1 MLAPATY
8 FPREFMAR
16 AVFTWLFLVLVY
28 FFVNNSLLSQMQQ
41 PVLIYPGSDNSFWL
55 LHILYIPQFL
65 LRNHAAALVFDI
77 ILTCSCLICIFVPQ
91 QKFFTWV
98 TVIGVWL
105 LYVCFCTAAGKHY
118 AQVGYLLAPLPFLA
132 LRASRFDLLWNG
144 FRYWVCFLYASAGF
158 YKLYYGGFLYD
169 QNMSQ
174 LLWQG
179 NADWFIFNKSGFQYD
194 AIRYGIEHPVVSQW
208 MFRLATLAYL
218 ALLVGFFNK
227 RFDGMLL
234 GHRLCFPCRHFF
246 FPSICVACL
255 VGGLSEG
262 AVGAATG
269 ATGAEVVG
277 AGAVSCACR

>member
-208 MFRLATLAYL
+208 MFRLATLADL
-218 ALLVGFFNK
+218 ALLLGFFTK
-227 RFDGMLL
+227 RFDGWLL
-234 GHRLCFPCRHFF
+234 GILVLFHSLNFF
-246 FPSICVACL
+246 FLHISFVEQSLIF
-255 VGGLSEG
+255 
-262 AVGAATG
+262 AAFLPWKRW
-269 ATGAEVVG
+269 ATHFQNNLTDE
-277 AGAVSCACR
+277 